1 MNKETIF
8 FDLDRTLVDTTTVNE
23 NCKNATLISS
33 GIDYQAYD
41 ECFHAY
47 RSTLEFSTDFNP
59 VNFLNMMSKKSGIEK
74 SKLAM
79 GFWNK
84 DNFCIYPEVFEVLS
98 KLAENNN
105 LAIFSEGVR
114 DEWQIVKIKNTKIKK
129 FFDLKISLIERRK
142 LDIEVIAK
150 IPFGAT
156 VIDDK
161 KMVIE
166 KLYETRPDLK
176 LYWVN
181 RIDQEKIE
189 NDRVATIRNLR
200 ELI

>member
-1 MNKETIF
+1 M
-8 FDLDRTLVDTTTVNE
+8 
-23 NCKNATLISS
+23 
-33 GIDYQAYD
+33 
-41 ECFHAY
+41 
-47 RSTLEFSTDFNP
+47 
-59 VNFLNMMSKKSGIEK
+59 
-74 SKLAM
+74 
-79 GFWNK
+79 
-84 DNFCIYPEVFEVLS
+84 
-98 KLAENNN
+98 
-105 LAIFSEGVR
+105 R

>member
-1 MNKETIF
+1 
-8 FDLDRTLVDTTTVNE
+8 
-23 NCKNATLISS
+23 
-33 GIDYQAYD
+33 
-41 ECFHAY
+41 
-47 RSTLEFSTDFNP
+47 
-59 VNFLNMMSKKSGIEK
+59 
-74 SKLAM
+74 M